1 MALQA
6 VFDTG
11 KIGEQDVTITVID
24 DVKYVSIIEMLCT
37 IMESKYGRMVWKR
50 LKESHPA
57 ETARHI
63 SHQVDG
69 HTRPMANYENMLAMI
84 RILPAD
90 KAARYLPTE
99 ETTATPQAIIHP
111 KSLVIGRNILT
122 GAQTAYSSIEKAAKV
137 AMITRSAFDRSYL
150 NKKRQIRGIHWR
162 STGDP
167 YWRPPSRFVFDP
179 TATVVTTLG
188 YIKAVDIGTGDTTIY
203 ESSSEAAKILGI
215 SAESIRHVIDID
227 NAYSGFIWSTLDD
240 VATGTFSMTDDDI
253 PAGYVAPV
261 AVTSLPTPPFAATTP
276 IVTTLAAT
284 PVAATTAST
293 YKTRGHSKGS
303 IIARDIATGD
313 ETVFRSM
320 EAAKNQYD
328 MSGHTLADTLLDKP
342 RQAFGKHWRSQDATH
357 FWNPPAYFK
366 YNPTSF
372 VKKTGGYIMST
383 DGSGNKTM
391 YESISEAHEVGKV
404 SLSGIKK
411 SIKEGTAHNGLM
423 WTKVDDADVQFWAQV
438 I

>member
-11 KIGEQDVTITVID
+11 KIGEQDVTMTVID
-24 DVKYVSIIEMLCT
+24 DVKYVSIIEMFCS

-50 LKESHPA
+50 LKESHPT

-69 HTRPMANYENMLAMI
+69 HTRPVANYENMLSMI
-84 RILPAD
+84 RLLPAD

-99 ETTATPQAIIHP
+99 DTTATPRAITQP
-111 KSLVIGRNILT
+111 KSVVIGRNILT

-150 NKKRQIRGIHWR
+150 NKKRQIHGINWR
-162 STGDP
+162 STGEP

-179 TATVVTTLG
+179 TATVVTPLG
-188 YIKAVDIGTGDTTIY
+188 YIKAVEIGTGDTTIY

-227 NAYSGFIWSTLDD
+227 NAYGGFIWSTLDD
-240 VATGTFSMTDDDI
+240 VETGTFTMTDDDI
-253 PAGYVAPV
+253 PVGYVAPV
-261 AVTSLPTPPFAATTP
+261 AVASLPPPLFAATTP
-276 IVTTLAAT
+276 TANVVSTL
-284 PVAATTAST
+284 AST

-342 RQAFGKHWRSQDATH
+342 RQAFGKHWRSHDATR

-366 YNPTSF
+366 FNPTSF

-391 YESISEAHEVGKV
+391 YESISEAHEVGNI

-411 SIKEGTAHNGLM
+411 SIKEGTAHNGLV